1 MQLVLI
7 DLLIDWMYVAT
18 NRHSHANIQKF
29 QQNQLKALLFASIMH
44 FSNTKMIFMF
54 ILLSKRFLVVMDQ
67 TMEWSLLLF
76 SGSETK
82 NFDSTSKK

>member
-7 DLLIDWMYVAT
+7 DLEAT
-18 NRHSHANIQKF
+18 HRHPHAHIQKF

-44 FSNTKMIFMF
+44 FSNTKIIFMY

-82 NFDSTSKK
+82 NFDSIS